1 MLFELRWLTL
11 NQRVLHISEALGL
24 SSARVGLEK
33 RDSCFVIHSFSKSIH
48 RQRIQRSSTDNAY
61 IFPS

>member
-1 MLFELRWLTL
+1 MLLELRRLTL

-33 RDSCFVIHSFSKSIH
+33 RDSCFVIHSFFLKY
-48 RQRIQRSSTDNAY
+48 SSSEDTKEFY
-61 IFPS
+61 